1 MKGCNEMHLSHE
13 SMKEIVQAWLN
24 KTYTVYNADSQRR
37 PIACTAVMFDQKS
50 CMFIVRVQ
58 DVTPAK
64 DKKS

>member
-24 KTYTVYNADSQRR
+24 KTYTVYNATDRR

-64 DKKS
+64 DRKS